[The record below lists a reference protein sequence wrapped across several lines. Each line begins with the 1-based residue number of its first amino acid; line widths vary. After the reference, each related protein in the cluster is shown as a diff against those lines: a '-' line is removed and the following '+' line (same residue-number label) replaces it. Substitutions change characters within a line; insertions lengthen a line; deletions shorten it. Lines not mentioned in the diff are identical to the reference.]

1 MLGVRGLVLSFHQT
15 SKEVEDP
22 TKIECQRCQFCKELD
37 VKHTEM
43 NQVKHF
49 TISLIFN

>member
-1 MLGVRGLVLSFHQT
+1 MLEVGVLVLSFHQT
-15 SKEVEDP
+15 SKEVEGP
-22 TKIECQRCQFCKELD
+22 TKVECQRYQFCKELD